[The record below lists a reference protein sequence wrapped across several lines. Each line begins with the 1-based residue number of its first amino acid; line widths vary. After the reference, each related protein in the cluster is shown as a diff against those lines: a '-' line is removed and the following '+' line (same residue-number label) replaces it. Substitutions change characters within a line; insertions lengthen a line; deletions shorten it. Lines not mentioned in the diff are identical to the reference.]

1 MLKQI
6 LILTFFGH
14 LYLVPGKAF
23 AIIQQ
28 PEDKNSATVNSDLGE
43 VNDDFQE
50 YFFEAL
56 KQRGIENYE
65 KANSIASG
73 SHVCRPSC
81 ADLPIAPMNSKK
93 QVTSSASN

>member
-1 MLKQI
+1 M
-6 LILTFFGH
+6 
-14 LYLVPGKAF
+14 PGKAF

-65 KANSIASG
+65 KANEVLQKCLAINDQSPVIHYEIAKNYYSCLLYT
-73 SHVCRPSC
+73 SPSPR
-81 ADLPIAPMNSKK
+81 D
-93 QVTSSASN
+93 